1 MIDNKN
7 IILCGF
13 MGSGKTTVGRLLAN
27 LTNRQFVDMDSY
39 IESQQQ
45 TTISQIFKDFG
56 EETFRDLETKAAMEL
71 SKENGFVI
79 ATGGGTLTF
88 QNNVD
93 IFKTNGVIVLLD
105 APLAAIKERLKGDTT
120 RPLLQSSDRNA
131 VIDELYQKRI
141 ASYQNAADLIIP
153 AGAPAQAVA
162 DLIAE
167 KIDES

>member
-45 TTISQIFKDFG
+45 TTISQIFKNFG

-71 SKENGFVI
+71 SKETGLVI

-93 IFKTNGVIVLLD
+93 ILKTNGIIVLLD
-105 APLAAIKERLKGDTT
+105 TSLAAIKERLKGDTT
-120 RPLLQSSDRNA
+120 RPLLQSPNRNA

-141 ASYQNAADLIIP
+141 ATYRNAADLIIP
-153 AGAPAQAVA
+153 AGAPAQTVA
-162 DLIAE
+162 ALIV
-167 KIDES
+167 KKLQNS